1 MPKESLLTFDG
12 VVTQLYPSAQFEV
25 TLENKAKVICTASGR
40 LRKNRIRVLQG
51 DRVKI
56 ELSVYDTSR
65 GRISYRY

>member
-1 MPKESLLTFDG
+1 MAKEQLLEFDG

-25 TLENKAKVICTASGR
+25 TLDNKSKVICTASGK

-51 DRVKI
+51 DRVKV